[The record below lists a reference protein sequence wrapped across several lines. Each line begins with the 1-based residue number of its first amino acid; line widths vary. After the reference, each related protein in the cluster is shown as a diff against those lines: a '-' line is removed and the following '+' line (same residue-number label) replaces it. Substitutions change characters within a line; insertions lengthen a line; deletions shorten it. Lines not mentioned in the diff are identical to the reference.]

1 MGHSNTTAD
10 KHEACRH
17 LYRTLKMPRKT
28 KNQFTLLSL
37 FSGAGALDQGFDL
50 TGRFITRA
58 CVEFEPI
65 FCRTLEANQTA
76 GFLPQAAI
84 INESVTALDP
94 HDVMRLHFKGSAPDG
109 IIGGPPCETFSVRG
123 KRKGLNDP
131 KGSLVFSFLD
141 WVIALRPAFFLME
154 NVPPLAT
161 LNNGSTIA
169 LLCEKASKAG
179 YATSYSILNAADF
192 GAPTKRRRLFLV
204 GILDGKPIEWPE
216 ASHCETPSLFF
227 KQPYITSGE
236 ALAGLP
242 ELSWVAPGEPQGHI
256 GVRHTVAVSQRFA
269 GLKQG
274 QQDNVRKRTRLH
286 LLKPSPTLVAG
297 NLQGIRSHI
306 HPTEPRELTNR
317 ESARLHGFDD
327 AFVFS
332 GGHAAMGKQIANS
345 VPIALARAI
354 GSTIAAH
361 LDSQLAIK

>member
-1 MGHSNTTAD
+1 M
-10 KHEACRH
+10 
-17 LYRTLKMPRKT
+17 
-28 KNQFTLLSL
+28 
-37 FSGAGALDQGFDL
+37 
-50 TGRFITRA
+50 
-58 CVEFEPI
+58 
-65 FCRTLEANQTA
+65 
-76 GFLPQAAI
+76 
-84 INESVTALDP
+84 
-94 HDVMRLHFKGSAPDG
+94 
-109 IIGGPPCETFSVRG
+109 
-123 KRKGLNDP
+123 
-131 KGSLVFSFLD
+131 
-141 WVIALRPAFFLME
+141 
-154 NVPPLAT
+154 
-161 LNNGSTIA
+161 
-169 LLCEKASKAG
+169 LCEKASKAG

-204 GILDGKPIEWPE
+204 GILDGKPIDWPE
-216 ASHCETPSLFF
+216 ASHCENPSLFC

-242 ELSWVAPGEPQGHI
+242 KLSWVAPGKPQGHI
-256 GVRHTVAVSQRFA
+256 GVRHTAAVAQRFA

-361 LDSQLAIK
+361 LDSQIGRK

>member
-1 MGHSNTTAD
+1 MILHLISVEPKRHS
-10 KHEACRH
+10 HS
-17 LYRTLKMPRKT
+17 TLKMPQKI
-28 KNQFTLLSL
+28 KKQFALLSL

-50 TGRFITRA
+50 TGRFITHA

-65 FCRTLEANQTA
+65 FCQTLKANQSS
-76 GFLPQAAI
+76 GFLSQAAI
-84 INESVTALDP
+84 INDSVTALDP
-94 HDVMRLHFKGSAPDG
+94 NDVIRLHFKGSAPDG

-123 KRKGLNDP
+123 KKKGLNDP

-141 WVIALRPAFFLME
+141 WVIAIKPKFFLME

-169 LLCEKASKAG
+169 LLCKMASNAG

-192 GAPTKRRRLFLV
+192 GAPTKRRRLFIV
-204 GILDGKPIEWPE
+204 GILDGKPIDWPE
-216 ASHCETPSLFF
+216 ASHCEIPGLFS
-227 KQPYITSGE
+227 KKPYVTSGE

-242 ELSWVAPGEPQGHI
+242 ELSWSYPGEPHGHI
-256 GVRHTVAVSQRFA
+256 GVRHTAIVAERFA
-269 GLKQG
+269 ALKQG

-317 ESARLHGFDD
+317 ESARLHGFADSFIF
-327 AFVFS
+327 A
-332 GGHAAMGKQIANS
+332 GGHSAMGKQIANS
-345 VPIALARAI
+345 VPIALSRAM
-354 GSTIAAH
+354 GNAIAAH
-361 LDSQLAIK
+361 LDSGIVNKKS

>member
-1 MGHSNTTAD
+1 MQV
-10 KHEACRH
+10 
-17 LYRTLKMPRKT
+17 KT
-28 KNQFTLLSL
+28 KKQFTLLSL

-58 CVEFEPI
+58 CIEFEPI
-65 FCRTLEANQTA
+65 FCQTLVANQSA
-76 GFLPQAAI
+76 GFLSQAAI
-84 INESVTALDP
+84 LNKNVTALDP
-94 HDVMRLHFKGSAPDG
+94 IEVKKNYFAGLAPDG

-123 KRKGLNDP
+123 KKKGLSDP

-141 WVIALRPAFFLME
+141 WVRALKPAFFLME

-161 LNNGSTIA
+161 LNNGSTITA
-169 LLCEKASKAG
+169 LCEIAAKIG
-179 YATSYSILNAADF
+179 YTVSFSILNAADF
-192 GAPTKRRRLFLV
+192 GAPTKRRRLFII
-204 GILDGKPIEWPE
+204 GILNGKPIKWPE
-216 ASHCETPSLFF
+216 SSHCETPSLYL
-227 KQPYITSGE
+227 KQPYVSSGE

-256 GVRHTVAVSQRFA
+256 GIRHTAAVIQRFA

-327 AFVFS
+327 KFVFA

-345 VPIALARAI
+345 VPIALAKAM
-354 GSTIAAH
+354 GSAIAAH
-361 LDSQLAIK
+361 LDSQVKGK